1 MIMAVCSAEAAQ
13 HRTISINCVSA
24 HSLAAIALDKV
35 HCKIWTGNSQDA
47 MYSCIVLVCKC
58 LGVEYIKLCGESLD
72 TKEFHKELLQSGW
85 TPCASQ
91 LAKCCCCHCS
101 QGGR

>member
-47 MYSCIVLVCKC
+47 MYSCINCSCMQVPGCGTHQTLWGKPGHK
-58 LGVEYIKLCGESLD
+58 GV
-72 TKEFHKELLQSGW
+72 
-85 TPCASQ
+85 P
-91 LAKCCCCHCS
+91 
-101 QGGR
+101 